1 MSNTEKKLGGGRRLS
16 INTGKGTDIMLELLS
31 PAGSPEAVI
40 AAVQNGADAVYM
52 GLGDFNARR
61 GAKNFAD
68 EEFEKAVRYC
78 HVRGCKVYVT
88 LNTLVN
94 DREIPAATE
103 SARLASRCGVDGII
117 IQDLG
122 LISAV
127 RRAAP
132 DIPLHASTQMS
143 IHNLAG
149 VQAAAEMGLTRAV
162 LARELSLEEI
172 KFITANSPIEIEVFV
187 HGALCFCHSGQ
198 CYMSALIGRRSGN
211 RGMCA
216 QPCRMQ
222 YSLGGRMD
230 DYPMS
235 LKDNCLVDRLR
246 ELEEAGV
253 TCVKIEGRMKRPEY
267 TAIVTG
273 IYSKAIKERRQPTA
287 EEMNMLTKAFSRQG
301 FTQGYFNGDKKDM
314 FGVRGEPEEG
324 TEKIFTTARR
334 AYADGELRRVPVHFY
349 TVAEKDER
357 IKAIAFDDDGHR
369 AVTYGA
375 VPEKA
380 KRQGLTDSYL
390 IEQMFKTGGT
400 PYNVVEN
407 KAKADPGLYLAAAE
421 INELRRKLISE
432 LSEQRAVPPTRRSL
446 ELPAPP
452 KNIPVVSDP
461 KLIMQVRTE
470 DQLSKELADLRPAYL
485 YVPAN
490 VMLEQPKLVLPF
502 VEQGTVPVAVLPR
515 IINDR
520 QMKDVYTTLQ
530 RLFDYG
536 VNEALVGNLGHI
548 MLARAA
554 GMKVRG
560 DFGLNAFNSYS
571 LEMLNEMGFLSATA
585 SFELRIA
592 QIKDMAKPLDT
603 EMIIYG
609 RLPLMVSDQCI
620 IKHSAGRCACQTP
633 AQMSDRMGSVFPVV
647 KEYGCRNVIYNAHKL
662 YLADKKD
669 DLYSAGLWG
678 LRMMFTTESAREC
691 VEVAKGHM
699 GLSDYK
705 PNVLTRGLYYRGVD

>member
-1 MSNTEKKLGGGRRLS
+1 
-16 INTGKGTDIMLELLS
+16 MLELLS

-40 AAVQNGADAVYM
+40 AAVQNGADAIYLGM
-52 GLGDFNARR
+52 GDFNARR
-61 GAKNFAD
+61 GAKNFTN
-68 EEFEKAVRYC
+68 EEFEKAVSYC

-94 DREIPAATE
+94 DREIE
-103 SARLASRCGVDGII
+103 SAVATAKLASDCGADGII

-122 LISAV
+122 LISAI
-127 RRAAP
+127 RRALP

-143 IHNLAG
+143 LHNLAG

-162 LARELSLEEI
+162 LARELSFEEI
-172 KFITANSPIEIEVFV
+172 KYITENSPIEIEVFV

-230 DYPMS
+230 DHPMS
-235 LKDNCLVDRLR
+235 LKDNCLVEHLR

-253 TCVKIEGRMKRPEY
+253 ACVKIEGRMKRPEY

-273 IYSKAIKERRQPTA
+273 IYSKAIKEHRRPTPD
-287 EEMNMLTKAFSRQG
+287 EMDMLTRAFSRQG

-314 FGVRGEPEEG
+314 FGIRGDVEDG
-324 TEKIFTTARR
+324 TDKIFTVARR

-349 TVAEKDER
+349 TVAEKGER
-357 IKAIAFDDDGHR
+357 IKAIGFDDEGHR
-369 AVTYGA
+369 AVTYGP

-380 KRQGLTDSYL
+380 KRQGLTDGYL
-390 IEQMFKTGGT
+390 IEQMYKTGGT
-400 PYNVVEN
+400 PYNCVEN
-407 KAKADPGLYLAAAE
+407 KAKTDPGLYLAAAE

-432 LSEQRAVPPTRRSL
+432 LSAQRAVPPVRRTL
-446 ELPAPP
+446 ELPPPP
-452 KNIPVVSDP
+452 KNIATVSDP
-461 KLIMQVRTE
+461 KLIIQVRME
-470 DQLSKELADLRPAYL
+470 EQLSRELADLRPAYI
-485 YVPAN
+485 YVPAHI
-490 VMLEQPKLVLPF
+490 MAEHPKLVLPF
-502 VEQGTVPVAVLPR
+502 VEKGAVPVAVLPR
-515 IINDR
+515 IVTDN
-520 QMKDVYTTLQ
+520 QMREVHGILQ

-536 VNEALVGNLGHI
+536 VNEALVGNLGQVI
-548 MLARAA
+548 MARSA
-554 GMKVRG
+554 GMKLRG
-560 DFGLNAFNSYS
+560 DFGLNTFNSYS
-571 LEMLNEMGFLSATA
+571 LEMLSNMGFLSATA

-592 QIKDMAKPLDT
+592 QVKDMAKPLDT
-603 EMIIYG
+603 ELIIYG

-620 IKHSAGRCACQTP
+620 IKESAGRCACQTP

-647 KEYGCRNVIYNAHKL
+647 KEFGCRNVVYNAHKL
-662 YLADKKD
+662 YLADKKE